1 MGHVAGNSKKI
12 NRGGCHGFKISLI
25 CIKCVFGMTMKISF
39 LWKKQTLILKLWKR
53 LSKT

>member
-1 MGHVAGNSKKI
+1 MGHVARNSKKI

-39 LWKKQTLILKLWKR
+39 CGK
-53 LSKT
+53 SKP